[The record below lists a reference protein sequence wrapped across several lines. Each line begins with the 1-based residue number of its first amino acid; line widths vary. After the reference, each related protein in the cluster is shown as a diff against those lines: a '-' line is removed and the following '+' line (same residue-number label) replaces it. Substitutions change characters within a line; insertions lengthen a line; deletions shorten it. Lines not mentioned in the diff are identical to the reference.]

1 MRQKGIQSKDRRDF
15 HNKYF
20 TIQYCHGCTM
30 YIPLLYFIP
39 AHGMG
44 YIVKKFDKLEQIV
57 LLSLLSNNNNSEAST
72 LYFIYVRS
80 KKTRSVTGTAYFFQC
95 NALMT
100 ALNVST
106 VYSIIATST

>member
-1 MRQKGIQSKDRRDF
+1 MKNKKDRRDF

-80 KKTRSVTGTAYFFQC
+80 KKTRSVTGTA
-95 NALMT
+95 
-100 ALNVST
+100 
-106 VYSIIATST
+106 